1 MSTITVNTDSGLE
14 LSPEQT
20 LGDALV
26 LDEAAVGAVSTH
38 TDVDS
43 ADRHQHKR
51 KKTDRLKT
59 CPECGLK
66 AGSNR
71 QLKCRG
77 EYCEYVYRVSERRVR
92 PRLIVPEPSLIVPE
106 PSTVPL
112 ANSLGDDWPSE
123 ELDKFFKGL
132 GDELL
137 MPLDQIG
144 VNFFDDD
151 EPWKCQT
158 KGICV

>member
-20 LGDALV
+20 LRNAPVSDAV
-26 LDEAAVGAVSTH
+26 AAGAVSTL
-38 TDVDS
+38 TDADS
-43 ADRHQHKR
+43 TAGVQRKR

-92 PRLIVPEPSLIVPE
+92 PRLTVPEPVPEPSP
-106 PSTVPL
+106 VPL
-112 ANSLGDDWPSE
+112 ANFLGDDWSFE
-123 ELDKFFKGL
+123 ELDEFFKEFG
-132 GDELL
+132 GELL
-137 MPLDQIG
+137 MPLDHIG
-144 VNFFDDD
+144 VNFFD
-151 EPWKCQT
+151 ESSVQ

>member
-20 LGDALV
+20 LINAPV
-26 LDEAAVGAVSTH
+26 LDEVAVGAVSTP
-38 TDVDS
+38 TDADS
-43 ADRHQHKR
+43 AAQRSHKR
-51 KKTDRLKT
+51 KTDRLKT

-92 PRLIVPEPSLIVPE
+92 PRLIVPEPSLVVPE
-106 PSTVPL
+106 PSPVPL
-112 ANSLGDDWPSE
+112 ANFLGDDWSFE
-123 ELDKFFKGL
+123 ELDEFFKGFE
-132 GDELL
+132 GELQI
-137 MPLDQIG
+137 PLDDIG
-144 VNFFDDD
+144 VNFFD
-151 EPWKCQT
+151 EPSVQ

>member
-1 MSTITVNTDSGLE
+1 MSTITVNTDSGL
-14 LSPEQT
+14 SPEQT
-20 LGDALV
+20 LGAALV

-43 ADRHQHKR
+43 ADRHQPKR
-51 KKTDRLKT
+51 KKDRLKT

-92 PRLIVPEPSLIVPE
+92 PRLLVPEPSLVVPE
-106 PSTVPL
+106 PSPVPL
-112 ANSLGDDWPSE
+112 ANFLGDDGSFE
-123 ELDKFFKGL
+123 ELDEFFKGFE
-132 GDELL
+132 GELQ
-137 MPLDQIG
+137 MPLDDIG
-144 VNFFDDD
+144 VNFFDD